1 MQILTTTKSSI
12 IIVFIAEIIFIIM
25 MTPTTRYSVKA
36 FYLAKTC
43 ADLPFQVSI
52 IDMIMMA
59 TMNNNDD
66 YHGHCVTVVFI
77 FKCIYQI
84 IFPLIYVLIVYFM
97 TAQPLDPAR
106 YLTSFLDALASLDF
120 KV

>member
-1 MQILTTTKSSI
+1 MTKSSI

-25 MTPTTRYSVKA
+25 MTSTPRYSVKA

-43 ADLPFQVSI
+43 ADLPFQVRI

-59 TMNNNDD
+59 TMNDNDD

-106 YLTSFLDALASLDF
+106 YLTSFFIITIVSS
-120 KV
+120 

>member
-1 MQILTTTKSSI
+1 MTKSSL

-25 MTPTTRYSVKA
+25 MTSTHRYSVKA

-59 TMNNNDD
+59 AKKVNDD
-66 YHGHCVTVVFI
+66 YHGRYVPVVFI
-77 FKCIYQI
+77 YKCIYQI

-106 YLTSFLDALASLDF
+106 YLTSFFIITIVSS
-120 KV
+120 

>member
-1 MQILTTTKSSI
+1 MLCTVYNLYLNPHHLHFRNLSAQILTMTKSSI

-25 MTPTTRYSVKA
+25 MTSTPRYSVKA

-59 TMNNNDD
+59 SLNDMMIIMAIVLLL
-66 YHGHCVTVVFI
+66 YLYLSAFI
-77 FKCIYQI
+77 
-84 IFPLIYVLIVYFM
+84 
-97 TAQPLDPAR
+97 R
-106 YLTSFLDALASLDF
+106 
-120 KV
+120 

>member
-1 MQILTTTKSSI
+1 MTKSSLI
-12 IIVFIAEIIFIIM
+12 IFFIAEIIFM
-25 MTPTTRYSVKA
+25 MTPTPRYSVKA

-43 ADLPFQVSI
+43 ADLPFQVRI

-59 TMNNNDD
+59 TMNDSND

-77 FKCIYQI
+77 FKCKYQI

>member
-25 MTPTTRYSVKA
+25 MTSTHRYSVKA

-59 TMNNNDD
+59 AKKVNDD
-66 YHGHCVTVVFI
+66 YHGRYVPVVFI
-77 FKCIYQI
+77 YKCIYQI

-106 YLTSFLDALASLDF
+106 YLTYF
-120 KV
+120 

>member
-1 MQILTTTKSSI
+1 MTKSSV
-12 IIVFIAEIIFIIM
+12 IIVFNVSIIFIIM
-25 MTPTTRYSVKA
+25 MTSTPRYSVKA

-59 TMNNNDD
+59 TLKANDN
-66 YHGHCVTVVFI
+66 YHGHYVVVVLL

-97 TAQPLDPAR
+97 TAQPMDPAR
-106 YLTSFLDALASLDF
+106 YTM
-120 KV
+120 